1 MGSMTDIIVVG
12 AGPAGYSAAIN
23 AVTRGKTV
31 RLLSSSSSYLE
42 KAERVDNYLGF
53 HQIDGEAMMKVFADH
68 ALAMGV
74 TAETGKV
81 SNIFAMKNQFL
92 VNFSGDILE
101 ARAVVMATGV
111 AKTKAVRG
119 EQELLGKG
127 VSYCATCDGMLY
139 RGRKAVVWGQAD
151 DAAEEAN
158 YLKEI
163 GVQITFISP
172 KERPSELHLD
182 ISFIQ
187 GALVEI
193 QGKEKVSGVL
203 YKAAGGSGQDAVLE
217 TEAVFVLQNSIAPT
231 TLVDGLA
238 VENGYVAVDRRMATN
253 IPGLYAAGDC
263 TGLPLQIAKAVGE
276 GLVAAQSAAKYIDEL
291 KSQSGKEER

>member
-1 MGSMTDIIVVG
+1 MESMTDIIVVG

-23 AVTRGKTV
+23 AVARGKTV
-31 RLLSSSSSYLE
+31 RLLSSSPSYLE
-42 KAERVDNYLGF
+42 KAEQVDNYLGF
-53 HQIDGEAMMKVFADH
+53 HQIDGASMMKVFADH
-68 ALAMGV
+68 ALAMGI
-74 TAETGKV
+74 TAEIGKV
-81 SNIFAMKNQFL
+81 SNIFAMKDQVL
-92 VNFSGDILE
+92 VNFSGDILT
-101 ARAVVMATGV
+101 ARTVVMATGV
-111 AKTKAVRG
+111 TKTKVVRG

-163 GVQITFISP
+163 GVQITFITN
-172 KERPSELHLD
+172 KERPAGLHLD

-187 GALVEI
+187 GALLEI
-193 QGKEKVSGVL
+193 QGQDKVTGVL
-203 YKAAGGSGQDAVLE
+203 YKTPGASGQDTVLE

-238 VENGYVAVDRRMATN
+238 VETGYVAVDRHMATN
-253 IPGLYAAGDC
+253 IPGLFAAGDC

-276 GLVAAQSAAKYIDEL
+276 GLVAAQSAAKYIDEQ
-291 KSQSGKEER
+291 KA

>member
-1 MGSMTDIIVVG
+1 MESMTDIIVVG

-23 AVTRGKTV
+23 AVARGKTV
-31 RLLSSSSSYLE
+31 RLLSSSPSYLE
-42 KAERVDNYLGF
+42 KAEQVDNYLGF
-53 HQIDGEAMMKVFADH
+53 HQIDGASMMKVFADH
-68 ALAMGV
+68 ALAMGI

-81 SNIFAMKNQFL
+81 SNIFAMKDQVL
-92 VNFSGDILE
+92 VNFSGDILT
-101 ARAVVMATGV
+101 ARTVVMATGV
-111 AKTKAVRG
+111 TKTKAVRG

-158 YLKEI
+158 HLKAI
-163 GVQITFISP
+163 GVQITFITN
-172 KERPSELHLD
+172 KERPAGLHLD

-187 GALVEI
+187 GALLEI
-193 QGKEKVSGVL
+193 QGQDKVTGVL
-203 YKAAGGSGQDAVLE
+203 YKTPGASGQDTVLE

-238 VENGYVAVDRRMATN
+238 VETGYVAVDRHMATN
-253 IPGLYAAGDC
+253 IPGLFAAGDC

-276 GLVAAQSAAKYIDEL
+276 GLVAAQSAAKYIDEQ
-291 KSQSGKEER
+291 KA